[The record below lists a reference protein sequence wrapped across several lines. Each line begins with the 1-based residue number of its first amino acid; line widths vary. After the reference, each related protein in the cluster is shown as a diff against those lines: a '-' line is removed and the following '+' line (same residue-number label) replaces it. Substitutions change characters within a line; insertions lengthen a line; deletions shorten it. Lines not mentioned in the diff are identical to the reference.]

1 MIVTCGD
8 KLGTF
13 ALLFQGTS
21 PGGVDV
27 REYVHVG
34 VTNMAVATGLT
45 LHDGLTYY
53 VTVRGVSSV
62 P

>member
-1 MIVTCGD
+1 MLVTSGD

-13 ALLFQGTS
+13 VLFFQGTS

-53 VTVRGVSSV
+53 VTIRGASLV